1 MTDRRQELLALTDQF
16 VDAFNRMDLDDVVS
30 FFSEDAVYE
39 DSAGGRHVGHEAI
52 RTAFE
57 PLVGGSRGRIRFD
70 GEDVFAEVETG
81 KVLASWRLSL
91 DKDGDVSVIR
101 GIDVLE
107 FQGNKLA
114 KKLAYILT
122 GGDKAGLT
130 KSVDEQYLLDIE
142 REAFVSLAGEKLS
155 QDRIRYMLKVGK
167 PLRN

>member
-16 VDAFNRMDLDDVVS
+16 VDAFNRMNLDDVVS

-39 DSAGGRHVGHEAI
+39 DSAGDRHVGRKAI
-52 RTAFE
+52 RIAFE

-70 GEDVFAEVETG
+70 GEDVF
-81 KVLASWRLSL
+81 ASWRLSL

-114 KKLAYILT
+114 KKLAYMKV
-122 GGDKAGLT
+122 DKPHLE
-130 KSVDEQYLLDIE
+130 SD
-142 REAFVSLAGEKLS
+142 
-155 QDRIRYMLKVGK
+155 
-167 PLRN
+167 

>member
-1 MTDRRQELLALTDQF
+1 MTDRRQELLTLTDQF
-16 VDAFNRMDLDDVVS
+16 VDAFNRMNLDDVVS

-39 DSAGGRHVGHEAI
+39 DSSGGRHVGHKAI

-57 PLVGGSRGRIRFD
+57 SLVGGSRGRIRFD

-81 KVLASWRLSL
+81 KVLASWRLNL

-114 KKLAYILT
+114 KKLAYM
-122 GGDKAGLT
+122 K
-130 KSVDEQYLLDIE
+130 VDRPHLETD
-142 REAFVSLAGEKLS
+142 
-155 QDRIRYMLKVGK
+155 
-167 PLRN
+167 

>member
-1 MTDRRQELLALTDQF
+1 MTDRRQELLTLTDQF
-16 VDAFNRMDLDDVVS
+16 VDAFNRMNLDDVIS

-39 DSAGGRHVGHEAI
+39 DSSGGSHVGHEAI

-81 KVLASWRLSL
+81 KVLASWRLNL

-114 KKLAYILT
+114 KKLAYMKV
-122 GGDKAGLT
+122 DKPHLET
-130 KSVDEQYLLDIE
+130 D
-142 REAFVSLAGEKLS
+142 
-155 QDRIRYMLKVGK
+155 
-167 PLRN
+167 

>member
-16 VDAFNRMDLDDVVS
+16 VDAFNRMNLDDVVS

-39 DSAGGRHVGHEAI
+39 DSAGGRHAGHKAI
-52 RTAFE
+52 RIAFE

-114 KKLAYILT
+114 KKLAYMKV
-122 GGDKAGLT
+122 DKPHLET
-130 KSVDEQYLLDIE
+130 D
-142 REAFVSLAGEKLS
+142 
-155 QDRIRYMLKVGK
+155 
-167 PLRN
+167 

>member
-16 VDAFNRMDLDDVVS
+16 VDAFNRMNLDDVVS

-39 DSAGGRHVGHEAI
+39 DSAGGRYVGHKAI
-52 RTAFE
+52 RIAFE

-114 KKLAYILT
+114 KKLAYMKV
-122 GGDKAGLT
+122 DKPHLE
-130 KSVDEQYLLDIE
+130 SD
-142 REAFVSLAGEKLS
+142 
-155 QDRIRYMLKVGK
+155 
-167 PLRN
+167 

>member
-16 VDAFNRMDLDDVVS
+16 VDAFNRMNLDDVVS

-39 DSAGGRHVGHEAI
+39 DSAGGRHVGHVAI

-81 KVLASWRLSL
+81 KVLASWRLNL

-114 KKLAYILT
+114 KKLAYMKV
-122 GGDKAGLT
+122 DKPHL
-130 KSVDEQYLLDIE
+130 
-142 REAFVSLAGEKLS
+142 EA
-155 QDRIRYMLKVGK
+155 D
-167 PLRN
+167 